1 MTKATLYGPEGT
13 VRYDKVSGVKMN
25 GGCLEFHVDE
35 GCIVDSKLPGGTDLR
50 VKTDVGYDLKTNV
63 QFVVEAKAGS

>member
-13 VRYDKVSGVKMN
+13 VRYDRVSGVKMN

-35 GCIVDSKLPGGTDLR
+35 GCIVDSKLPRREGRTS
-50 VKTDVGYDLKTNV
+50 
-63 QFVVEAKAGS
+63 E